1 MSISIDTHN
10 IAGVKAPLYDESELQ
25 CCTQNAY
32 IEVNTKTRSV
42 TVNHNSEISG
52 STLEKFFNGISLRI
66 KVPNDVDLVEFMEAN
81 SKISGSTPE
90 KFFNGISLRIKV
102 PNDVEGD
109 ALVEFMEAN
118 SEYFEAICDRVY
130 EEFDDLNYVCRYD
143 NEVHDAICSLEQ
155 KAAELKRVNIC
166 KASEYIAQHPLS
178 VNWPAGKEWFEA
190 AEDLRE
196 EFDGVIEG
204 SLLFELLDQ
213 AYKSYKNREPI
224 TREQYTAL
232 VDIGFLLLECSKTKW
247 GR

>member
-1 MSISIDTHN
+1 MSISIDTHD
-10 IAGVKAPLYDESELQ
+10 IAGVKAPLYDESESQ

-42 TVNHNSEISG
+42 TVNHNSE
-52 STLEKFFNGISLRI
+52 
-66 KVPNDVDLVEFMEAN
+66 
-81 SKISGSTPE
+81 ISGSTPE

-143 NEVHDAICSLEQ
+143 NEVHNAICSLEQ

-178 VNWPAGKEWFEA
+178 VNWPAGKEWLEA

-213 AYKSYKNREPI
+213 VYKSYKNREPI
-224 TREQYTAL
+224 TREQYAAL
-232 VDIGFLLLECSKTKW
+232 VDIGFSLLDCSKKNW